1 MNKPYIAW
9 RLTSLLVILLLS
21 TAVIVSIISVNQPFA
36 NSLSQNH
43 FTLRIML
50 LFYGATFLAGFLG
63 RLILSQY
70 TVFLGCIFT
79 LIGLTLL
86 SLTTSV
92 IWGTTFVIA
101 GTSMLYINLI
111 NLCFA
116 VSDTANMKRIVVAL
130 LIYLVLLTSTFSYPM
145 ASILLQKVGAA
156 NTYLVIGIVSA
167 IVLFLYVFIEHF
179 VVNPVLHNRHSLMQ
193 YNYWQIT
200 GLIGLVLLVLYLI
213 HYSLNHMVA
222 TSITCAA
229 MGLIVIGYLC
239 VKKHFMWLFVSL
251 IFFAYWFNANIHF
264 NVIHGYHHFLH
275 SAGWRF
281 SMYGIGYTKLY
292 SFSSIVL
299 ILLGILLAIAFKW
312 MPGVRKLSS
321 YHGVLIGIY
330 LGALSSFFPWLG
342 STLHAHGTHILP
354 WPWLMVTM
362 ITQSASNLMLTV
374 SATALCTQWFRGEQ
388 RLMLLGSITTISG
401 VALLCSHHFMD
412 FFLPIHHTL
421 HAQYFQ
427 IEPPLML
434 ALSLLD
440 IVWAILL
447 SVVLKTHYRHTK
459 SFDLYVAN

>member
-21 TAVIVSIISVNQPFA
+21 TAVIVSIISVNQPLA

-50 LFYGATFLAGFLG
+50 LFYSATFLAGFLG

-101 GTSMLYINLI
+101 GTSMLYINLV

-116 VSDTANMKRIVVAL
+116 VSDTANMKRIMVAL
-130 LIYLVLLTSTFSYPM
+130 LIYLVLITSTFSYPI
-145 ASILLQKVGAA
+145 ASILLQKVGTA

-179 VVNPVLHNRHSLMQ
+179 VVNPVLQDRLSLTQ
-193 YNYWQIT
+193 YNYWQIM
-200 GLIGLVLLVLYLI
+200 GLIGLILLVLYLI
-213 HYSLNHMVA
+213 HYSLTHMLA

-229 MGLIVIGYLC
+229 MGLMVVGYLC
-239 VKKHFMWLFVSL
+239 VKKHFMWLFASL

-264 NVIHGYHHFLH
+264 NVIHSYHHFLH
-275 SAGWRF
+275 SEGWRF
-281 SMYGIGYTKLY
+281 SIKSIGYTKLY
-292 SFSSIVL
+292 SLASIATIL
-299 ILLGILLAIAFKW
+299 IGILLAIAFKW
-312 MPGVRKLSS
+312 APGVRKLSS
-321 YHGVLIGIY
+321 YHGILIGIY
-330 LGALSSFFPWLG
+330 LGAFSSFFPWLG
-342 STLHAHGTHILP
+342 SIVHAHGAHILP
-354 WPWLMVTM
+354 WPWLMITM
-362 ITQSASNLMLTV
+362 ITQGTSNLMMTV
-374 SATALCTQWFRGEQ
+374 SATALCAQWFGGEQ

-401 VALLCSHHFMD
+401 VALLCCHHFMD
-412 FFLPIHHTL
+412 FFLPTHHVL
-421 HAQYFQ
+421 HTQYFQ
-427 IEPPLML
+427 IEPQLML
-434 ALSLLD
+434 ALSLLNV
-440 IVWAILL
+440 VWAILL
-447 SVVLKTHYRHTK
+447 SVVMKTHYRHTK